1 MRHTLTARTLAAIL
15 IVVIAL
21 TSALPAL
28 AARKKKKTPE
38 ETLAASVKREIEIGD
53 KVAEEIA
60 KHMNIIEDPF
70 VTARIKTIFNR
81 LTPWVTRPLPY
92 NVQIVR
98 EKSPNAFCIPGG
110 NIYVTTGLIDFAQS
124 DSELAFVIAHEL
136 AHADGKHVIIQMERN
151 QRLSLAA
158 IAIAL
163 ASRGAGAAMVLSNV
177 AAIAVASAYSRDLE
191 QQADLGAIEIA
202 EKAGYDLVAGV
213 TSMESLAAEELKQ
226 PWIDPGVYRD
236 HPKLSDRI
244 SYIADAVE
252 RKGYRIHRKKVLK
265 LLIPRIAEEKG
276 CLTLTLDNAPI
287 ISGPATDAFRT
298 TLETAKKNIETSLQ
312 METPAYDIR
321 IDKTGPHPAICVG
334 VVRLLKWPIPGVTD
348 TPETVRTRIVDV
360 LDVARKKHPMARY
373 AM

>member
-1 MRHTLTARTLAAIL
+1 MRHTLTTRTLAAIL

-276 CLTLTLDNAPI
+276 RLTLTLDNAPI

>member
-276 CLTLTLDNAPI
+276 RLTLTLDNAPI

>member
-1 MRHTLTARTLAAIL
+1 MRHTLTARTLTAIL

-276 CLTLTLDNAPI
+276 RLTLTLDNAPI

>member
-70 VTARIKTIFNR
+70 ITARIRTIFNR

-265 LLIPRIAEEKG
+265 LLIPRIAEEKDR
-276 CLTLTLDNAPI
+276 LTLTLDNALI